1 MTSSQSGVICNC
13 SLINFGNIRFISFI
27 LPVWYENL
35 SGVVI
40 RPEKSRHKHRQ
51 QHFHRQK
58 IYLLRI
64 FSIDPASISVK
75 KVLFSPKQHR
85 STLRNNSLHPG
96 YLTSLV
102 TRTNHNTIQTIDVYV
117 QIYPDG
123 LPCRTDFHTTPAE
136 KAAKNVTMVVN

>member
-1 MTSSQSGVICNC
+1 MVLIVL
-13 SLINFGNIRFISFI
+13 SLVLVTND
-27 LPVWYENL
+27 V
-35 SGVVI
+35 
-40 RPEKSRHKHRQ
+40 RQ
-51 QHFHRQK
+51 HHFHKQK

-64 FSIDPASISVK
+64 FPLIKPLFPLRSYCFHQNNIST
-75 KVLFSPKQHR
+75 R
-85 STLRNNSLHPG
+85 RNNSLHPG

-102 TRTNHNTIQTIDVYV
+102 TRSNHNTIQTIDVYV